1 MSKVVSFHRYI
12 GNPKKI
18 NKEFSNNYGTMTIN
32 PTDFIDDQ
40 EPQLVLN
47 YDSTIYNNANYAII
61 GNDYYFMSG
70 RGLDTAQRMV
80 LKLEKDLLMTNKAEI
95 LQTPIIVERSTE
107 IIDSWMADTLEA
119 HTVQKITQ
127 NYLIGDLRPSL
138 TASCKIV
145 LAAVGSKD
153 VITRDS

>member
-1 MSKVVSFHRYI
+1 MSKVVSFHKYV

-18 NKEFSNNYGTMTIN
+18 NKEFSNDYGTKTIN

-40 EPQLVLN
+40 EPQLVMN
-47 YDSTIYNNANYAII
+47 YDSTIYNNANYAVI
-61 GNDYYFMSG
+61 GNDCYFIND
-70 RGLDTAQRMV
+70 RGLDTAERMV
-80 LKLEKDLLMTNKAEI
+80 LKLEKDLLMTNRTEI
-95 LQTPIIVERSTE
+95 LQTPIIVERSTTV
-107 IIDSWMADTLEA
+107 IDSWMADVLEA

-153 VITRDS
+153 VITRET